1 MQKYL
6 LKEVYKDLLNE
17 AILDQS
23 TFLEKLVKI
32 AEKKPAVEGKYGK
45 LIKIIVSAMK
55 KTKLISLRG
64 DQSHLEDLSK
74 KSDISPEER
83 ALLKKRKKDNKKQR
97 KQAEVTIHK
106 SLKEIKGLDGEPID
120 LKKMRPLYDSLISY
134 LENKSLVSI
143 DDCIM
148 SADFYMKDFYANADL
163 EEKKIIDTGKF
174 DFSLIFKRTNFYQ
187 RFLDFKVRLTGI
199 STELIQIYEDDN
211 IKIVYPTTPD
221 MFNTVIREESGFVDW
236 CTQSPTTWYSYS
248 RTQYLMILRN
258 KNELG
263 VSESTYII
271 SLKVNHDGT
280 VDYNGTC
287 DANNK
292 HMNKASIQEV
302 LGSSNVEDIIFK
314 KTNSPAFKSSRNEMD
329 PNDEEYKDYIDTLLD
344 VNNFKSITNMLVLYS
359 TLVSE
364 ESFGEVANFI
374 FDASIKKNKLDDIVD
389 VYCDVISSIHFER
402 EEGLQN
408 TNIDWK
414 LPLIIH
420 DLFEK
425 VTERLFQKTLEPRNH
440 EKYLIAL
447 LDLLGDK
454 LQFILGA
461 EVDKLKDSAMNA
473 FNTNNFINFK
483 KVILAIS
490 RNQAAEAIVLDS
502 KDSHEI
508 LTTKGFKKFFEE
520 KKGNIITADD
530 YDLNYNFH
538 STSAEIILTRIILN
552 NKDYFAK
559 YLQSNEGK
567 EKSSSTHEDVDIKTI
582 VSYMENKIEKNSH
595 DINSLKKGLDAL
607 SPYLLSSNI
616 SDANAIL
623 DNVLYDADL
632 LNTLY
637 QKSSV
642 ITNIAFRMLMTNLNK
657 DSGINYNAKS
667 SEVFEFCI
675 SVMSVDSII
684 ETLRKIVRNPYMQFL
699 SLINICIS
707 FNKNLNSTNEKI
719 VAVLSRLMLS
729 YTHIHEEIIISLSKD
744 DTDKKQHYY
753 TTKDT
758 IDFYLDLVIEWGNYL
773 SFARSVKEGIVTNNF
788 LNIGKR
794 NTASPKLHYFIESL
808 IKIPTLKSILLS
820 PQKRVPTSQ
829 IEPSLNIGDIYCI
842 LYIDTISRL
851 SNENII
857 ETLKSYV
864 NIIMSGDPSM
874 SQPTLIL
881 QLAKEIN
888 RALVKRVIPDN
899 RLSIIVGRAIH
910 STLFFG
916 QDSFFYRDLVLQ
928 MIKRFN
934 DLKTSFEKKLLAKI
948 VWSGWFAHL
957 REIERNLIL
966 INFISIGSDNVENR
980 LSAKDRA
987 IVRDCLI
994 NGTRKNKKHLLQDKE
1009 IILALTRKLDRIS
1022 KRHMYLAFPSEK
1034 DLNEMLIR
1042 EYLKELLT
1050 YN

>member
-45 LIKIIVSAMK
+45 IIKKIVAK
-55 KTKLISLRG
+55 VDETNLFSLKG
-64 DQSHLEDLSK
+64 K
-74 KSDISPEER
+74 VNKR
-83 ALLKKRKKDNKKQR
+83 ARKK
-97 KQAEVTIHK
+97 AEVDIHK
-106 SLKEIKGLDGEPID
+106 NMKEIKGLDGEPID
-120 LKKMRPLYDSLISY
+120 LKRIRPLYDSLISY

-163 EEKKIIDTGKF
+163 EEKKIIDNGKF

-199 STELIQIYEDDN
+199 STELIQVYEDDN

-221 MFNTVIREESGFVDW
+221 MFNTVIREVDGFVDW
-236 CTQSPTTWYSYS
+236 CTQSPSTWYSYS

-258 KNELG
+258 KNDSG
-263 VSESTYII
+263 GSTHII
-271 SLKVNHDGT
+271 SLKVKHDGT

-292 HMNKASIQEV
+292 HMNKVSIQEV

-414 LPLIIH
+414 LPLITH

-483 KVILAIS
+483 KVILAVS

-530 YDLNYNFH
+530 YDLNYDFH

-552 NKDYFAK
+552 NKEYFAK
-559 YLQSNEGK
+559 YLQGDETK
-567 EKSSSTHEDVDIKTI
+567 EEAIATTEDVDIKTI
-582 VSYMENKIEKNSH
+582 VNYMENKIERSSH
-595 DINSLKKGLDAL
+595 DINSLKKGLEAL

-616 SDANAIL
+616 SDVNAIL
-623 DNVLYDADL
+623 DDVLYDVDL

-642 ITNIAFRMLMTNLNK
+642 ITNIAFRMLITNLNK
-657 DSGINYNAKS
+657 NSGINYNAKS

-675 SVMSVDSII
+675 SVMSVDNII
-684 ETLRKIVRNPYMQFL
+684 ESLKKIVRNPYMQFL
-699 SLINICIS
+699 SLINVCIS
-707 FNKNLNSTNEKI
+707 FNKNLNSANEKI
-719 VAVLSRLMLS
+719 ITVLSRLMLS
-729 YTHIHEEIIISLSKD
+729 YAHIHEEIIISLSRD
-744 DTDKKQHYY
+744 DTDKYLMHYI
-753 TTKDT
+753 TKDT
-758 IDFYLDLVIEWGNYL
+758 IDCYLDLVIAWGNYL
-773 SFARSVKEGIVTNNF
+773 SFARSVKEGIVKNNF

-808 IKIPTLKSILLS
+808 IRIPTLKSTLTS
-820 PQKRVPTSQ
+820 PQKRVSTSQ
-829 IEPSLNIGDIYCI
+829 IEPSLHIDDIYCI
-842 LYIDTISRL
+842 IYIDTISRL
-851 SNENII
+851 SNEDII
-857 ETLKSYV
+857 KTLKSYII
-864 NIIMSGDPSM
+864 IIMTGDPSM
-874 SQPTLIL
+874 SRPVLIL

-899 RLSIIVGRAIH
+899 RMSIIVGSAIH

-934 DLKTSFEKKLLAKI
+934 DLKTSFDKKLLAKI
-948 VWSGWFAHL
+948 VRSGWFSHL
-957 REIERNLIL
+957 REIERNIVL
-966 INFISIGSDNVENR
+966 INFISIGSDNLENR

-987 IVRDCLI
+987 IVRDCLVD
-994 NGTRKNKKHLLQDKE
+994 GTRKNKKHLLQDKE
-1009 IILALTRKLDRIS
+1009 IILVLTRKLDRIS